1 MVVLLVAAF
10 FGGSTSFAVL
20 WPYGALAALLGAQ
33 FGATLLALTAGLLL
47 ALLRVKAEP
56 KQSAVFGLHCVLANL
71 ASRRFAFST
80 PVASKKLRSF

>member
-47 ALLRVKAEP
+47 ALLRAKAVPE
-56 KQSAVFGLHCVLANL
+56 QSAAFRL
-71 ASRRFAFST
+71 RRVQART
-80 PVASKKLRSF
+80 